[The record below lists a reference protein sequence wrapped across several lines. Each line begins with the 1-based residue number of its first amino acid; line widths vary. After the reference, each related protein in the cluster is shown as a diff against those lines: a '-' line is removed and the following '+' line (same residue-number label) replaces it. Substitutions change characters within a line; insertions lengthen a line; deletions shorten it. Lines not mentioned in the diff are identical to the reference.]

1 MSDLTPEVLDE
12 LERLE
17 REAMPGRWDFRS
29 TLNNWPAGS
38 EQPETLIEWIEN
50 DIAGIDTAGGKLMA
64 TLRNHARDLI
74 EAARE
79 RDRLDRLLK
88 AEIEDNCEYD
98 TEIRAMCG
106 HVDDQYREPLPD
118 VVQKV
123 VEERDRLRASID
135 EAITYLHQMPMG
147 IDPEGVDPDNLTPVD
162 AASHVGSLA
171 ARVLI
176 EALDKRKDGGQCSD
190 QS

>member
-1 MSDLTPEVLDE
+1 MSDLTTEVLDE

-50 DIAGIDTAGGKLMA
+50 DIAGIDTAGGELMA

-79 RDRLDRLLK
+79 RDRLREALAEARMARRCFDIMARRCWFIDRVGEKWAVGFNWSDYAAIPKLFAAHGTI
-88 AEIEDNCEYD
+88 AE
-98 TEIRAMCG
+98 AMA
-106 HVDDQYREPLPD
+106 L
-118 VVQKV
+118 
-123 VEERDRLRASID
+123 
-135 EAITYLHQMPMG
+135 M
-147 IDPEGVDPDNLTPVD
+147 
-162 AASHVGSLA
+162 
-171 ARVLI
+171 I
-176 EALDKRKDGGQCSD
+176 EADEWLAKQETEGNSD
-190 QS
+190 E